1 MSPADDHQAPV
12 GRPTIASSDAVAASP
27 PVDAITDGRER
38 KLDPRS
44 IQAERISG
52 GIFSAV
58 VSGALLIGVVIL
70 GIAGSVGFAGG
81 LLLLGG
87 WMMASFL
94 VAGLSLWWPS
104 LSYRYTA
111 YRVSERGMRIRR
123 GVVWRTVSS
132 VPRSR
137 VQHTDVSQGPIERM
151 FGLATLVIY
160 TAGTHHASVLLSGL
174 AHDTALRIRDHLIA
188 GGEDDAV

>member
-1 MSPADDHQAPV
+1 MPPADDQQA
-12 GRPTIASSDAVAASP
+12 P

-52 GIFSAV
+52 AIFAAV
-58 VSGALLIGVVIL
+58 VSGALLIGVVIVGVASSL
-70 GIAGSVGFAGG
+70 GLAVAA
-81 LLLLGG
+81 LLLVG
-87 WMMASFL
+87 WALASTLITAF
-94 VAGLSLWWPS
+94 SLWWPA
-104 LSYRYTA
+104 LSYRHTS
-111 YRVSERGMRIRR
+111 YRVSAWGMRIRR
-123 GVVWRTVSS
+123 GVLLRTISS

-137 VQHTDVSQGPIERM
+137 VQHTDVSQGPIERS

-160 TAGTHHASVLLSGL
+160 TAGTHHASVSLGGL
-174 AHDTALRIRDHLIA
+174 AHDTALHIRDHLIA